1 MENPVKR
8 EWLISSHP
16 DNIRDH
22 YTFLN
27 QTLGEGSYGFVK
39 VATRIPDGV
48 RRAIKIIPKKRI
60 KRPELLTRE
69 ISIMKQIAHPNIVKL
84 YEVFEDQQY
93 IYLPMEICEGG
104 ELFDKII
111 EMGRFSEQLACQL
124 FLQMISAISYLHS
137 RDIVHRDLKPENFL
151 FSKIEVDSK
160 LKLIDFGLAKS
171 IKSEN
176 RMTTKTG
183 TCYYVS
189 PEILTGPYT
198 EKCDIWSLGVIL
210 FMMLSGYP
218 PFDGDTDKD
227 ILDSVKN
234 SPLAF
239 SEQVW
244 ETISNEAKDLVSH
257 CLDRNPET
265 RFSAEQVL
273 SHPWFSDNIHSPTT
287 PAVIDATQLRTYQ
300 NSVKFRRTVLNYMA
314 TQCSSEEIA
323 ELVNLFIKLDTNRDG
338 TLSLNEIQAA
348 LNSSDISKPDLE
360 ELIKCIDHD
369 GSGNIDLTEFIAAM
383 MGRKVYMSHEK
394 LWNAFKRF
402 DINDRGRIT
411 AEELK
416 EVLDQEHLV
425 KDPNYF
431 VEMIKE
437 VDLDGDGTVDFD
449 EFVKMMEKVS
459 IQLRNN

>member
-1 MENPVKR
+1 
-8 EWLISSHP
+8 
-16 DNIRDH
+16 
-22 YTFLN
+22 
-27 QTLGEGSYGFVK
+27 
-39 VATRIPDGV
+39 
-48 RRAIKIIPKKRI
+48 
-60 KRPELLTRE
+60 
-69 ISIMKQIAHPNIVKL
+69 
-84 YEVFEDQQY
+84 
-93 IYLPMEICEGG
+93 
-104 ELFDKII
+104 
-111 EMGRFSEQLACQL
+111 
-124 FLQMISAISYLHS
+124 
-137 RDIVHRDLKPENFL
+137 
-151 FSKIEVDSK
+151 VDSK

-244 ETISNEAKDLVSH
+244 ETISNEAKDLVSR

-265 RFSAEQVL
+265 RISAEQVL

-348 LNSSDISKPDLE
+348 LNSSDISRPDLE

-383 MGRKVYMSHEK
+383 MGSCGM
-394 LWNAFKRF
+394 LL
-402 DINDRGRIT
+402 RGLILMI
-411 AEELK
+411 EGGLQLK
-416 EVLDQEHLV
+416 
-425 KDPNYF
+425 N
-431 VEMIKE
+431 
-437 VDLDGDGTVDFD
+437 
-449 EFVKMMEKVS
+449 
-459 IQLRNN
+459 LRRCWIRNIW